1 MKFIYTEG
9 KYHEFR
15 GYVFSY
21 GQPTTVTDQA
31 TIDLLLAR
39 DDFKPLAEATKEDAQ
54 TQPASEVQASTDADT
69 CPKCGR
75 YVKQGR
81 YLHIKFCKGK

>member
-15 GYVFSY
+15 GYVFMY
-21 GQPTTVTDQA
+21 GKPTSVTDQA
-31 TIDLLLAR
+31 TIQALLAR
-39 DDFKPLAEATKEDAQ
+39 DDFKPLSEEAKNDAPKEE
-54 TQPASEVQASTDADT
+54 TPAAIEEDT